1 MMGHEL
7 AISRDIKRIPTLQET
22 TTIVTF
28 YVGNYL
34 FGVSAGKVVEINKD
48 LEITR
53 VPLASD
59 YIMGIMNLRGQI
71 LTVIDLSKKLGIEHS
86 SKQQLNLIVR
96 NQDEMASFLIE
107 RIDDILEIP
116 VIKLEEPPEIIEGI
130 KREFVEKVYQLPDR
144 LLIILDMDKIFD
156 I

>member
-1 MMGHEL
+1 MMKHEL
-7 AISRDIKRIPTLQET
+7 AISKDIKRIPTLQET
-22 TTIVTF
+22 STIVTF

-34 FGVSAGKVVEINKD
+34 FGVSADKVVEINKD

-71 LTVIDLSKKLGIEHS
+71 LTVIDLSKKLGIEHI

-96 NQDEMASFLIE
+96 NQDEMASFWIE

-116 VIKLEEPPEIIEGI
+116 VIKLEEPPEIIEGL

-156 I
+156 L

>member
-1 MMGHEL
+1 MKGHEL
-7 AISRDIKRIPTLQET
+7 ALSKDAKKHLSLQET
-22 TTIVTF
+22 ATIVTF
-28 YVGNYL
+28 CIGNHL
-34 FGVSAGKVVEINKD
+34 FGVPADKVVEINKD

-59 YIMGIMNLRGQI
+59 YIKGIMNLRGQI
-71 LTVIDLSKKLGIEHS
+71 LTVIDLGKKLGIEYG
-86 SKQQLNLIVR
+86 SKHQLNLIVR
-96 NQDEMASFLIE
+96 NQDEMASLLIE

-144 LLIILDMDKIFD
+144 LLIILNMDKIFD